1 MLRSFTASTPALAL
15 ALASALTLA
24 GCATGKPPVADSAAT
39 GAAGGPARI
48 KQIGVLSELGD
59 DFHVVRMGFTNFQNL
74 HYDATV
80 SDWQIDEVATAS
92 ALKLLSENDR
102 IKAVAF
108 DKSHLSPAQLAS
120 NKSDAL
126 WQAAQRQGL
135 DTLIIVRPSEISALK
150 HFTPGVGLY
159 ERKMIG
165 EGDRCIYTAYIVK
178 VFDVNSRKEL
188 DSNWGGPAPCKVG
201 ADEQVPFKTEFTEY
215 SAAEKDVMRKL
226 MAARFDDTLAYTL
239 GTLTY
244 GAPKRRKPAATTLAS
259 AAPVPTTAIATA
271 ASGNAP
277 ATVTVT
283 AKPATDAKDDKDE
296 DKDDDDSNTLT
307 RSMIWKYLPEFK
319 AHKY

>member
-1 MLRSFTASTPALAL
+1 MLRSFTAPAPALAL
-15 ALASALTLA
+15 ALALA
-24 GCATGKPPVADSAAT
+24 GCATSKAPVADSAPAT
-39 GAAGGPARI
+39 SPARI
-48 KQIGVLSELGD
+48 RQIGVLSELGD

-80 SDWQIDEVATAS
+80 SDWKIDDVATAS

-108 DKSHLSPAQLAS
+108 DKSHLSTDQLAS

-178 VFDVNSRKEL
+178 VFDVHSRKEL

-201 ADEQVPFKTEFTEY
+201 ADEQVPFKTAFGDY
-215 SAAEKDVMRKL
+215 SPAEKEVMRKL

-259 AAPVPTTAIATA
+259 AAPVATPNATATTTTA
-271 ASGNAP
+271 SGAAP

-283 AKPATDAKDDKDE
+283 AKPDAAAKDE